1 MTLPLFFSVASL
13 LLCGFFFIYFHRY
26 IRRRTNRESILA
38 ECEDA
43 VAGLEAQIDAITD
56 RDAQLVEDRVKNLK
70 KLLEDVDRRI
80 SLLSRIESQRKPAE
94 ALYGPPESRLRFSGP
109 VPALVPAASVSFAAP
124 VVPETASGA
133 AMPGVT
139 MPGAASSGVDPED
152 APPATPAPA
161 PDSAPPPPEPGE
173 DTRPLVER
181 VAELDRAGFSPELI
195 ASRLGV
201 SVSEAEL
208 AVAVSRHSRPAS

>member
-1 MTLPLFFSVASL
+1 MTLPLFFSAASL
-13 LLCGFFFIYFHRY
+13 LCCGLFFIYFHRY
-26 IRRRTNRESILA
+26 IRRRTSPESILA

-56 RDAQLVEDRVKNLK
+56 RDVQLVEDRVKNLK
-70 KLLEDVDRRI
+70 RLLEDADRRI
-80 SLLSRIESQRKPAE
+80 SLLSRIESQRRPAE
-94 ALYGPPESRLRFSGP
+94 TLYSPLSPLENRLRFAGP
-109 VPALVPAASVSFAAP
+109 GPIPSLSPAASAPAAP
-124 VVPETASGA
+124 GMVSGDTASG
-133 AMPGVT
+133 
-139 MPGAASSGVDPED
+139 SGTGPE
-152 APPATPAPA
+152 AT
-161 PDSAPPPPEPGE
+161 PDSAMAPVPGPIPEPGE
-173 DTRPLVER
+173 DARPLVDR